1 MGDVSIFCITTHF
14 LVTTIFFVEMS
25 GLGSNDGEV
34 YYSLSYLSRII
45 INELEIIL

>member
-14 LVTTIFFVEMS
+14 LVNIIFFVEMS
-25 GLGSNDGEV
+25 SLGGNDGEV